1 MPASK
6 EVLPLMTAHLVI
18 DRFRYFH
25 PLQAA
30 ALAEE
35 LVQPVHRPERR
46 GDVPDPLVHLAEQGP
61 LLGCG
66 DADVRLG
73 NGQNGLSITKGD
85 RSV

>member
-1 MPASK
+1 
-6 EVLPLMTAHLVI
+6 
-18 DRFRYFH
+18 
-25 PLQAA
+25 
-30 ALAEE
+30 
-35 LVQPVHRPERR
+35 
-46 GDVPDPLVHLAEQGP
+46 